1 MIWNKNERVVTDLF
15 VSLIYHFDLSQIR
28 GRSPIAHITF
38 FLFTV
43 NLSEIYVK
51 STEDM
56 RERYFLN
63 RRQWLLELAVGQSRV
78 RRRVRRMRS
87 TIRDK

>member
-1 MIWNKNERVVTDLF
+1 M
-15 VSLIYHFDLSQIR
+15 IYHFDLSLIR
-28 GRSPIAHITF
+28 GRSPIAHIAF

-63 RRQWLLELAVGQSRV
+63 RRRWLLVFLSFCKPFSHFQKLPQRLLENTAAGF
-78 RRRVRRMRS
+78 
-87 TIRDK
+87 